1 MLFACSTLSGYIW
14 SRACCP
20 APSIGV
26 LVTAPARSPTVS
38 EREVSVAQKITTAI
52 VEPRISRR
60 RAIRLS
66 LMPSFLN
73 DEKNPGPTCSPS
85 VYIYSMSPKF
95 CASVSICGSI
105 CTPKWPAMIPVKKT
119 KVTPRDIPNIFML
132 PKASPVAQMS
142 ERTSTACMNV
152 CWVNSSVNQFIV

>member
-1 MLFACSTLSGYIW
+1 
-14 SRACCP
+14 
-20 APSIGV
+20 
-26 LVTAPARSPTVS
+26 
-38 EREVSVAQKITTAI
+38 
-52 VEPRISRR
+52 
-60 RAIRLS
+60 
-66 LMPSFLN
+66 
-73 DEKNPGPTCSPS
+73 
-85 VYIYSMSPKF
+85 MSPKF